1 MDYARALRS
10 STKRIAGYGHE
21 IEYSAARM
29 DVAHKEKNSKNS
41 ETKTI
46 RMQRHFGSYQKR
58 LKNTQ
63 KSFTQRKSNSFAILH
78 LYIIKKKYF

>member
-1 MDYARALRS
+1 MTGKWNIRKRM
-10 STKRIAGYGHE
+10 RIAGQFLC
-21 IEYSAARM
+21 EYSAARM